1 MKKTI
6 FTLFAVLL
14 FCAVLSACGLQ
25 QDDSTRPVAPTPDV
39 GLDYEYVDISEDVPS
54 DDDEYE
60 QYDEDETEQ
69 GGGLGEDGGVEV
81 PGIRIEIHEDRI
93 VFDGNDI
100 LLEELEEIIRANSD
114 LDIAWE
120 LRDAYQAARAVYS
133 EVVELLTKHGIA
145 FIER

>member
-14 FCAVLSACGLQ
+14 VCAVLSACGLQ
-25 QDDSTRPVAPTPDV
+25 QDDSIWPVVPTPDM
-39 GLDYEYVDISEDVPS
+39 GLDYEAAEFPVDLPPEDEDYS
-54 DDDEYE
+54 TYDEYE
-60 QYDEDETEQ
+60 TEQ
-69 GGGLGEDGGVEV
+69 GGLGEDGGAEIPV
-81 PGIRIEIHEDRI
+81 IRIEIHEDRI
-93 VFDGNDI
+93 VFDGDEI

-120 LRDAYQAARAVYS
+120 LLDAYQAVRAVYS
-133 EVVELLTKHGIA
+133 EVVEMLTRHGIA